1 MQFKAEVFE
10 KFSRITI
17 IPSDENVLKAQD
29 IQRVIAFIWHLSEK
43 CNSLLTPNLSF
54 ASWE

>member
-17 IPSDENVLKAQD
+17 IPADENVLKAQD

-54 ASWE
+54 AS